1 MLALRLSVKAKFDK
15 IPCSL
20 AEMRETC
27 GHHGCRL
34 CRKPVRVWAGQL
46 HARYLAQTGRVLRS
60 WSLGAWIIV
69 WPHPERK
76 IEQHRFGEHIAVCG
90 DMESERCRK
99 L

>member
-1 MLALRLSVKAKFDK
+1 
-15 IPCSL
+15 
-20 AEMRETC
+20 
-27 GHHGCRL
+27 
-34 CRKPVRVWAGQL
+34 
-46 HARYLAQTGRVLRS
+46 VLRS